1 VSAADWKG
9 DPALAEEDRLD
20 RLESIDLDAEEAAL
34 VGALPRW
41 LVDGAAEL
49 GSDVFAAE
57 GRRRRGGVR
66 S

>member
-1 VSAADWKG
+1 VSQADWKG
-9 DPALAEEDRLD
+9 DPELAEEDRLD

-34 VGALPRW
+34 VGALPGW

-49 GSDVFAAE
+49 GSDVLAAE
-57 GRRRRGGVR
+57 GRRRRGGVG